1 MDRDDH
7 ATFHAVR
14 EVSLA
19 APAFNEAENLD
30 ALVEGWIEHLRSIP
44 WLERFEIVICND
56 GSRDRTGAV
65 LDELA
70 TRHAEVHPTG
80 FARNQGAAAALS
92 RAISCTSLDWV
103 LLLDSDGQ
111 FPIQN
116 LGKMVEAVTKARRP
130 AAIGVRLVKAD
141 AAFARFGSWTSGQLC
156 NLFHGTRYRDFNCAL
171 KLVRGPLLR
180 ALCLEAKGLNYSAE
194 VTSKLLE
201 RGVQSIEV
209 EIEHQPRTH
218 GKSSVAGMKA
228 ALSRFL
234 FVLYIGMRQLLLK
247 LQVLQ
252 RPADEQ

>member
-1 MDRDDH
+1 MDRDDRS
-7 ATFHAVR
+7 TMYTVR

-19 APAFNEAENLD
+19 APAYNEAENLE

-56 GSRDRTGAV
+56 GSRDRTGAL

-70 TRHAEVHPTG
+70 TRFPEVRPTG
-80 FARNQGAAAALS
+80 FARNQGAAAALG
-92 RAISCTSLDWV
+92 RAISCTRLDWV

-111 FPIQN
+111 FPIHN
-116 LGKMVEAVTKARRP
+116 LRRMVEAVTTARLP

-141 AAFARFGSWTSGQLC
+141 TAFARFGSWASGQLC
-156 NLFHGTRYRDFNCAL
+156 NLFHGTHYRDFNCAF
-171 KLVRGPLLR
+171 KLVHGPLLR

-201 RGVQSIEV
+201 RGVKSIEV
-209 EIEHQPRTH
+209 EIEHRPRSH
-218 GKSSVAGMKA
+218 GKSSVAGMRA
-228 ALSRFL
+228 ALGRFL

-252 RPADEQ
+252 RPADGQ